1 MRTILLKFLQELI
14 GAWFQCMRLISIA
27 FA

>member
-1 MRTILLKFLQELI
+1 MDTILMKFLQELV